1 MATSPNWRG
10 SVGFPGWR
18 IVFSSPSL
26 SLIEAP
32 VVVVEYNFEEGFM
45 EKALV
50 VLVLVLVCAV
60 GLKEN
65 AHTVLIATSVDIITS
80 LFIIPDSFS
89 YI

>member
-10 SVGFPGWR
+10 SVGFPCWR

-26 SLIEAP
+26 SLTEAP
-32 VVVVEYNFEEGFM
+32 VAVVEYNLEEGFL
-45 EKALV
+45 ENLV

-89 YI
+89 NT